1 MESVPRTEGRA
12 DFTAFLKKIGL
23 IGRKKFNFPFRYSYQ
38 YQIMGFGED
47 DHTRPLC
54 PYPLY
59 AEYKGT
65 GDLKNVENWT
75 CEEPDLE
82 KY

>member
-1 MESVPRTEGRA
+1 MLL
-12 DFTAFLKKIGL
+12 DFLKKIGL
-23 IGRKKFNFPFRYSYQ
+23 IGRKMFNFPFRYSYQ

-47 DHTRPLC
+47 GHTRPLC
-54 PYPLY
+54 TYPLY